1 VNVWLV
7 TWFAVSIIVGGA
19 LIAIAVGLVRRLLA
33 LGRTLQRFQDEV
45 QPVAEQIASEGSRAS
60 QRAASIGERSPLPRR

>member
-7 TWFAVSIIVGGA
+7 SWFVVSILVGGA
-19 LIAIAVGLVRRLLA
+19 LLAIAIGLVRRLIA

-45 QPVAEQIASEGSRAS
+45 QPVAERIAAEGARASE
-60 QRAASIGERSPLPRR
+60 RAAGMGERSPLPRR